1 MEQKLIEFK
10 DVSKRLG
17 NLAVLDHV
25 DLHINKGE
33 IFTLIG
39 KSGVGKSVLLKH
51 IIGLMEPDSGQ
62 ILYNGKLLSKMTRE
76 ERSTL
81 RRKFSYMF
89 QSTALFDSMTIF
101 ENIALPL
108 KEKNQFPEEEVSLRV
123 LDKMRQLEIEG
134 IDEKYPSQ
142 LSGGMKKRV
151 ALLILLFVFVLI
163 FSPLSSSIQKSL

>member
-62 ILYNGKLLSKMTRE
+62 ILYNGKPRKIRRFREPGATDWCLESIRKSWDNIKEGLESCFVGGSLSNSRNV
-76 ERSTL
+76 
-81 RRKFSYMF
+81 
-89 QSTALFDSMTIF
+89 DS
-101 ENIALPL
+101 
-108 KEKNQFPEEEVSLRV
+108 KWV
-123 LDKMRQLEIEG
+123 G
-134 IDEKYPSQ
+134 
-142 LSGGMKKRV
+142 
-151 ALLILLFVFVLI
+151 
-163 FSPLSSSIQKSL
+163 